1 MAFQEIGQAGAGGGE
16 YRQAALVERPR
27 KKRQTGS
34 RSRILATM
42 RNLLR
47 QEPLG
52 VLSLELV
59 AREANVTRRT
69 IYNHFADRDE
79 LYRVSREELLRGIEA
94 RLALDI
100 AVDASPA
107 SAITLFC
114 MQVAQAFADPCY
126 VEFLVSL
133 MRDGERDWLLSQYE
147 NRIQRPVRKA
157 LAAYLHMQR
166 ECGACGIEDHDA
178 AAAGLIETI
187 EAVAVPVSVLRE
199 QQARERS
206 LDVAQVEA
214 VAALF
219 VERHF
224 GAVRRPVSRLA
235 A

>member
-1 MAFQEIGQAGAGGGE
+1 MAFQEIGQGGAGGGGFH
-16 YRQAALVERPR
+16 QAVAVEPTRR
-27 KKRQTGS
+27 KRQTGS
-34 RSRILATM
+34 RSRILSTM
-42 RNLLR
+42 RRLLR

-52 VLSLELV
+52 ALSLELV
-59 AREANVTRRT
+59 AREADVTRRT
-69 IYNHFADRDE
+69 IYNHFADRDD
-79 LYRVSREELLRGIEA
+79 LYRVSREGLLAEIEA
-94 RLALDI
+94 RLAIDLKSDV
-100 AVDASPA
+100 AP
-107 SAITLFC
+107 SATISAFC
-114 MQVAQAFADPCY
+114 AALAQAYSDPCY